1 MSSKGRESMKE
12 VLARFILDHQ
22 AAVCTDRCI
31 FESIQ
36 LPYSLIKASES
47 VMKNCVIS
55 LHGKQPAQFV
65 SDTQKIFEL
74 QIIWVSGGASFM
86 QVCSKG
92 KAKEAGPIFPA
103 HLQVLPLEF
112 LPETQSTCGT
122 ALT

>member
-1 MSSKGRESMKE
+1 MNINNKGNKIISGPCLPSYLPMSSKRRESMKE
-12 VLARFILDHQ
+12 MLACFILDHQ

-65 SDTQKIFEL
+65 SDLEKIFEL
-74 QIIWVSGGASFM
+74 QIIWVLVG
-86 QVCSKG
+86 
-92 KAKEAGPIFPA
+92 
-103 HLQVLPLEF
+103 
-112 LPETQSTCGT
+112 
-122 ALT
+122 